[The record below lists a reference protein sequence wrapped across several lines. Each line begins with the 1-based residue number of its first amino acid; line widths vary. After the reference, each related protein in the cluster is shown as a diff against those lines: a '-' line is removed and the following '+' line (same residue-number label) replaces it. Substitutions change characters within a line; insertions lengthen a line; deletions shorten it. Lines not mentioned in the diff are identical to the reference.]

1 MGNKC
6 SCIEISNE
14 KYKCLQDEEYLK
26 THGFQSMGLEGI
38 ETNITEEN
46 EEDNYFYRYE
56 NKKSR
61 TDQGEE
67 VKENESTDCIVNV
80 KRILNYIKEYES
92 DFLLFFNEKNSTSL
106 IFLKYIIM
114 NYSTYIMY
122 IDTGVIYIGEI
133 NENNEKNGL
142 GIIITPDQCIYIGE
156 FDDDKITG
164 FGLYIHY
171 SKSKYIG
178 YWKYGKANR
187 YGIFI
192 HPDGTFYKGLWL
204 NDKQN
209 KKGIEYVNNNYIFL
223 GNYIKGEKNGFG
235 AFIWKNES
243 IYIGH
248 IKNNFF
254 NKRGIY
260 FLNKNKIYI
269 SKWKYNCLHGKC
281 EIFWLDKRQYLGN
294 HNNNNKQGIGI
305 YKWND
310 GRIYFGNWDNNK
322 QHGHGIFIIIKHFKN
337 YENYINNPFFLFFKC
352 TQKIKKYFL
361 LNIKKEEFLHTG
373 QINQLLQK
381 IENNCHNYNFY
392 YFLLT
397 LLHIN
402 YYELCS
408 SYFEFLRIKKLNN
421 FKYNFEF
428 YRKINTHISSA
439 TNEYIIENLSGDNIQ
454 ISNSFFWLSPEDK
467 LNKDELINKQKKNIK
482 NGETMKQVRVVS
494 NLENAKYTHDDE
506 SQTTVPLHYEQNEN
520 DFEDIENLKN
530 YLNSINLSYINE
542 SDINVQHPLFSYA
555 SNNIIV
561 KLGKWK
567 NGELQNWIYSTEN
580 GMTNENA
587 QMDADKI
594 MEYSDEMIDNNLKEK
609 AKKKK
614 KKKKSNMLFH
624 NNYNIIDNF
633 LNNLSSSALSNIY
646 NNKKNAHKKKRSQTL
661 MKKRMKKKTTDKN
674 KVVEKQSEESSNEKE
689 NIWAD
694 ELKKRKRNKDN
705 TNAGA
710 NIKSNKKDLDKDQKK
725 EKDGMEKKNNNL
737 SHTSSYSTSVDM
749 STKSDSLN
757 SFDKEDRKA
766 RNNKNHSQS
775 TDSNTSKSTS
785 SIEMEKRQ
793 ENEKGPNINMN
804 KEKEFYNNI
813 LNKNKMDDKS
823 NLVNFSKYHKPE
835 SNEKSNNDKEQNFK
849 KEKNLRT
856 NINLEFIKKN
866 RDIFE
871 DKKNSNYYEENISP
885 SKDNNNNKTK
895 ISKQIKKKKNI
906 IKHGPISNSCSSR
919 KSINSYDKIER
930 KKNGKNRTKGNEK
943 YKKTSISQ
951 NYDLPKKGFSLIW
964 SLKKMKNSHQ
974 SAKEDIAFEAPEKN
988 NYNEMDH
995 DKDDIK
1001 KPKQSFF
1008 KKFLGVSKVNQKN
1021 K

>member
-14 KYKCLQDEEYLK
+14 KYKCLQDEGYLK
-26 THGFQSMGLEGI
+26 THGFQSMGLEGL
-38 ETNITEEN
+38 ETNIIESN
-46 EEDNYFYRYE
+46 EEDDYFYRYE
-56 NKKSR
+56 NKKSGI
-61 TDQGEE
+61 DQGEE
-67 VKENESTDCIVNV
+67 MKENETTDCIVNV

-114 NYSTYIMY
+114 NYITYIMY

-156 FDDDKITG
+156 FDNDKITG

-178 YWKYGKANR
+178 YWKYGKANS

-223 GNYIKGEKNGFG
+223 GNYVKGEKNGFG

-281 EIFWLDKRQYLGN
+281 EIFWIDKRQYLG
-294 HNNNNKQGIGI
+294 HHINNNKQGIGI

-310 GRIYFGNWDNNK
+310 GRIYFGNWSNNK
-322 QHGHGIFIIIKHFKN
+322 QDGHGIFIIIKNFKN
-337 YENYINNPFFLFFKC
+337 YENYINNPFFLFFKN

-381 IENNCHNYNFY
+381 IENNCHSYNFY

-439 TNEYIIENLSGDNIQ
+439 TNEYIIGNLSGDNPQ
-454 ISNSFFWLSPEDK
+454 ISNSIFWLNPEEK
-467 LNKDELINKQKKNIK
+467 FNKDELTDKKKIK
-482 NGETMKQVRVVS
+482 NGEAMKQVRVAS
-494 NLENAKYTHDDE
+494 NFENITYTYE
-506 SQTTVPLHYEQNEN
+506 KEGNTTVPLRYEQNEN

-542 SDINVQHPLFSYA
+542 NDINMQHPLFSYA

-561 KLGKWK
+561 KWGKWK
-567 NGELQNWIYSTEN
+567 NGELQNWIYSTEKDLN
-580 GMTNENA
+580 GENA
-587 QMDADKI
+587 QMNPDQI
-594 MEYSDEMIDNNLKEK
+594 MEYSEEIIGKNIKEK
-609 AKKKK
+609 TKKKK
-614 KKKKSNMLFH
+614 KKKKSDILFH

-646 NNKKNAHKKKRSQTL
+646 NNKKNAQKKKRTQTL
-661 MKKRMKKKTTDKN
+661 MKKKITDKN
-674 KVVEKQSEESSNEKE
+674 NKIMKKQSEESSSEKE
-689 NIWAD
+689 NIWID
-694 ELKKRKRNKDN
+694 ELKKIKRNKDN
-705 TNAGA
+705 TELGINMKG
-710 NIKSNKKDLDKDQKK
+710 NNKKGIHKDENK
-725 EKDGMEKKNNNL
+725 EKKKKL
-737 SHTSSYSTSVDM
+737 LHTSSSSTSVDM
-749 STKSDSLN
+749 STESESLN
-757 SFDKEDRKA
+757 SFDMEGTKIRNQTEIG
-766 RNNKNHSQS
+766 NNKNHSQN
-775 TDSNTSKSTS
+775 TDINISKSSS
-785 SIEMEKRQ
+785 SIEMKKRQ
-793 ENEKGPNINMN
+793 ENEEPNINTN
-804 KEKEFYNNI
+804 KEKGFYNNI
-813 LNKNKMDDKS
+813 LNKNKINDKS
-823 NLVNFSKYHKPE
+823 NLVNFSNFEKYHK
-835 SNEKSNNDKEQNFK
+835 SDSEKSNNDKDQNFK

-871 DKKNSNYYEENISP
+871 DKKNNNYYEENIPS
-885 SKDNNNNKTK
+885 SKDSNSKDKITK
-895 ISKQIKKKKNI
+895 RNKKKNGI
-906 IKHGPISNSCSSR
+906 IKHGHISNSYSSR
-919 KSINSYDKIER
+919 KSVNSYDKIER
-930 KKNGKNRTKGNEK
+930 KKKGKNRIKGNEE
-943 YKKTSISQ
+943 YKKPVISQ

-964 SLKKMKNSHQ
+964 SLKKMKNAHKY
-974 SAKEDIAFEAPEKN
+974 AKDDIAFEAPEKSN
-988 NYNEMDH
+988 FNEMDH
-995 DKDDIK
+995 DKENIK
-1001 KPKQSFF
+1001 KTKQSFF
-1008 KKFLGVSKVNQKN
+1008 KKILGVSKVNQK